1 MAFLLERLERVHLAS
16 RYSRVNIL
24 AGALSLV
31 SARLF
36 SNDFT
41 TGGGAGSSHE
51 DGLWKP
57 RFTRSLFRG
66 PRALASF
73 ISLAAEYTPRSSR
86 QAVVG
91 LLCINDEKTR
101 GVAVWQLF
109 SAGRARGTILLW
121 ASYFVTF
128 MVLVTSAAWT
138 PTLSGRVLPDFRIGL
153 PSGRHVSG
161 TLGNPGP
168 NTLQVPLQAVL
179 AFSPAAA
186 PDYGQHKGQAPD
198 TPRRRSGTD
207 GMLQHRCGTNKHG
220 R

>member
-1 MAFLLERLERVHLAS
+1 MSAKEETQNEEQKPDPVAMLQELHDLGQRLDPTQAEAYLTQVYEDRKLWRGERDARMS
-16 RYSRVNIL
+16 REYVDSRLPKIPGITVPPL
-24 AGALSLV
+24 
-31 SARLF
+31 
-36 SNDFT
+36 D
-41 TGGGAGSSHE
+41 
-51 DGLWKP
+51 
-57 RFTRSLFRG
+57 
-66 PRALASF
+66 
-73 ISLAAEYTPRSSR
+73 
-86 QAVVG
+86 
-91 LLCINDEKTR
+91 
-101 GVAVWQLF
+101 
-109 SAGRARGTILLW
+109 
-121 ASYFVTF
+121 
-128 MVLVTSAAWT
+128 
-138 PTLSGRVLPDFRIGL
+138 SGRVLPDFRIGL